1 MRAVI
6 LAGGRG
12 TRLLPYTS
20 VLPKPLVPVGDLPIL
35 EIIIHQL
42 TAAGF
47 SPITLALGYLGELIR
62 AFVASRKS
70 LASRG
75 DITFVQEEAPT
86 GTAGSLKLVTGLS
99 DTFLVM
105 NGDILT
111 SLDYQRLIDFHRASG
126 AVLTIATY
134 QKSLQIDLGVLELDP
149 GQTRVRGYNEKPQF
163 TFPVSMGVYVFEPMV
178 LDYIPADQYFD
189 FPSLVLRLL
198 AAGEEVACHLDADC
212 IWLDLGRPEDFARAQ
227 DIFRDHGRE
236 LGLPGHA

>member
-12 TRLLPYTS
+12 TRLQPYTS

-42 TAAGF
+42 TRAGF
-47 SPITLALGYLGELIR
+47 SPITLTLGYLGELIR
-62 AFVASRKS
+62 AFVANRKS

-75 DITFVQEEAPT
+75 DITFVQEETPT

-111 SLDYQRLIDFHRASG
+111 SLDYPRLLEFHRASG
-126 AVLTIATY
+126 AILTIATHR
-134 QKSLQIDLGVLELDP
+134 KNLQIDLGVLQLDP
-149 GQTRVRGYNEKPQF
+149 GQTRVRGYDEKPSF
-163 TFPVSMGVYVFEPMV
+163 TFPVSMGIYVYEPAA

-189 FPSLVLRLL
+189 FPTLVLRLL
-198 AAGEEVACHLDADC
+198 AAGEEVACYLEDC
-212 IWLDLGRPEDFARAQ
+212 IWLDLGRPEDLAHAQ
-227 DIFRDHGRE
+227 DIFRDHSRE